1 MERTLRIII
10 IVVLAVAILNVIL
23 IWMGKS
29 QLKEIQKN
37 IELSRRQID
46 AAMKEV
52 SKAKD
57 GIDSVRSDLTVF
69 RSSVQNTQTRV
80 ATINTKKE
88 QEEAVVKTRIDNEWE
103 KLNRKLDSLET
114 VRKKTRPVIEIVP

>member
-10 IVVLAVAILNVIL
+10 IVVLAVTILNVIL

-37 IELSRRQID
+37 IELSQRQIE

-52 SKAKD
+52 SEAKS
-57 GIDSVRSDLTVF
+57 GIDSVRTNLAAF
-69 RSSVQNTQTRV
+69 RNAVQDIQTRV
-80 ATINTKKE
+80 AIINTKKE
-88 QEEAVVKTRIDNEWE
+88 LEEAGIKKRVDDEGKEL
-103 KLNRKLDSLET
+103 KRKLDSLENRLKET
-114 VRKKTRPVIEIVP
+114 QPAIEIVP